1 MTNKPIQ
8 NLWFD
13 ESGERFFLIPADAK
27 LPDGTFPLQ
36 TLEGK
41 QRRVNSYGVIH
52 YEIKDEK
59 AKKIL
64 HDHWRQGASEAAFRI
79 LEETIRN
86 RQLDTDR
93 DLTNAIERIFNTP
106 TSPGTISSNPDKYLD
121 ELYNL
126 LQGLADL
133 LEAVTN
139 PNRKSIQLAKQ
150 HLQALS
156 DSGQDIG
163 VDLIAH
169 LDAILQRLRVN
180 TSTQRTKH
188 NADILLIHRIRA
200 STQADTPDAIDLDMF
215 VRQMETQLNTAFGI
229 YDDAQARQQAREQEY
244 RDHADNAIAN
254 SLGKFGF
261 QVNKKS

>member
-13 ESGERFFLIPADAK
+13 ETGERFFLIPVDAK

-36 TLEGK
+36 TLDGK

-79 LEETIRN
+79 LEEAIRN
-86 RQLDTDR
+86 GQLDTDR
-93 DLTNAIERIFNTP
+93 DLTNIIERIFNTP
-106 TSPGTISSNPDKYLD
+106 TSPKTIASNPDKYLD

-133 LEAVTN
+133 LEAETT
-139 PNRKSIQLAKQ
+139 PNRKSIQLAEH

-163 VDLIAH
+163 VDFSAH
-169 LDAILQRLRVN
+169 LDAILQRLGEN
-180 TSTQRTKH
+180 TNPQRKQQL
-188 NADILLIHRIRA
+188 AEIVQILRESA
-200 STQADTPDAIDLDMF
+200 STLADTPDAIDLDGF
-215 VRQMETQLNTAFGI
+215 VRQMETRLNTAFGI
-229 YDDAQARQQAREQEY
+229 HDDAEARQQAKEQEY
-244 RDHADNAIAN
+244 REHADNAIAK
-254 SLGKFGF
+254 SLSKFGF